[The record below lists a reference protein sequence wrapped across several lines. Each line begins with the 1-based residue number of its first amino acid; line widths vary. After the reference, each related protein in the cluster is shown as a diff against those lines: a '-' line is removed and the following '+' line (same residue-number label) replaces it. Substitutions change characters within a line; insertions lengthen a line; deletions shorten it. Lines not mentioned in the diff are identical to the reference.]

1 MNLLKSFLGS
11 LVLLLSCT
19 MTSNAQI
26 TVGSMVVG
34 QGVTDPN
41 DWLDYSN
48 LGIYVDVNT
57 SACGFT
63 QTPHY
68 LVTLE
73 SRSGYQWE
81 VSGVPSIYNITPTGF
96 RVYLRWTDHPSDRS
110 TIGSRNFPNPLRAST
125 ARDRGWVIRWTAIS
139 TGDCAMCDNGQSGYG
154 YGEKSNEQP
163 AGSPFGEEREHFSPD
178 GGILDEQ
185 LPAPE
190 KEMGS
195 ASFEEGSEE
204 EALSVYPNPSNTEIT
219 VSSVDAIEKV
229 ELYSLNGQL
238 LKSSTETTLNVKD
251 LSPGEYIVKA
261 YFSDRE
267 SITRKI
273 IRK

>member
-1 MNLLKSFLGS
+1 
-11 LVLLLSCT
+11 
-19 MTSNAQI
+19 
-26 TVGSMVVG
+26 MVVG

-41 DWLDYSN
+41 DWVDYGN

-73 SRSGYQWE
+73 SITNRGSHWY
-81 VSGVPSIYNITPTGF
+81 VSGVPSVYNVTPTGF
-96 RVYLRWTDHPSDRS
+96 RVY
-110 TIGSRNFPNPLRAST
+110 
-125 ARDRGWVIRWTAIS
+125 IRWTAIS
-139 TGDCAMCDNGQSGYG
+139 TGDCAACGNGQSGYG
-154 YGEKSNEQP
+154 HGAKSNEQP

-195 ASFEEGSEE
+195 ASFEEGSE